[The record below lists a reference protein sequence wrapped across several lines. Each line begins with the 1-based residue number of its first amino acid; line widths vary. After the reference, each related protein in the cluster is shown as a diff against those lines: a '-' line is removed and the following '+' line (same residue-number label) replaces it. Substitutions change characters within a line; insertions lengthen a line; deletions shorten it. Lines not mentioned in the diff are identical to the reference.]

1 KHSMTDCR
9 IFILSPASSNGRRAD
24 ILLNSNARFDLAIRF
39 HTTGAPIGE
48 VFSFLSGLYF
58 RGKLAY
64 AKHFARGPEGI
75 DTVLIITANRGLIHP
90 DTFITPADL
99 RSFGGVPIDAS
110 EKRYV
115 EPLTATAGR
124 LFRQLPS
131 STEVVLLGS
140 VGTKKYAT
148 PLLEIFNSQLK
159 FPRDFVGRGDMSRG
173 GLMLRSIDEQREL
186 DYAPLDGA
194 VVHGKRPPKLEK
206 RLRLSNRT
214 AL

>member
-1 KHSMTDCR
+1 MKDCR
-9 IFILSPASSNGRRAD
+9 IFILSPASSSGRRAD
-24 ILLNSNARFDLAIRF
+24 ILLNPNARFDLAIRF

-64 AKHFARGPEGI
+64 ANHFARGPEGL

-90 DTFITPADL
+90 GIWIMPEDL
-99 RSFGGVPIDAS
+99 RSFAGVPIDIS

-115 EPLTATAGR
+115 EPLTTTADR
-124 LFRQLPS
+124 LSRQLPPS
-131 STEVVLLGS
+131 AEVVLLGS

-148 PLLEIFNSQLK
+148 PLLQIFNSQLK
-159 FPRDFVGRGDMSRG
+159 FPGDFVGRGDMSRG

-186 DYAPLDGA
+186 DYVPLDGA
-194 VVHGKRPPKLEK
+194 IVHGKRPPKLEK
-206 RLRLSNRT
+206 RLSLSNRT